1 MSHVSL
7 EEKYNLLFPHLDE
20 KTKRMVCAADAKAIG
35 HGGVTQVKNA
45 SGLSRMTI
53 NKGKK
58 ELESNF
64 TEEDTSGKSTKRIR
78 REGGGRKKL
87 TEKHESLIRDLESLV
102 DPYTRGDPENP
113 LKWTTKSLRKLQNE
127 LQAKSYQISYV
138 KIKDLLSEMGYSLQ
152 SQAKVREGKNHPDRD
167 SQFRYINNKA
177 KEFLQSAKPVISV
190 DTKKKELV
198 GDFKNGSREYRPKGD
213 PIKTNAYD
221 FPSQSLGKAIPYG
234 VYDVGENKGWVSIG
248 KDKDTAMFAVNS
260 IRNWWYKMGKPL
272 YEKTDHLLITA
283 DNGGSNGSRNKLW
296 KKCLQEFANE
306 TGLNITMCH
315 FPPGTSKWNKIE
327 HRLFSFITMNWRG
340 HQLVAYQTIVN
351 LIKSVKTNKG
361 LKVEAELDENEYE
374 KGIKVSDK
382 EMKSLNIEPHD
393 FHGDWNYTIKP
404 NKL

>member
-64 TEEDTSGKSTKRIR
+64 TEEDTFGKSTKRIR

-177 KEFLQSAKPVISV
+177 KEFLQSARPVISV

-340 HQLVAYQTIVN
+340 HQLVAYQAIVN

-361 LKVEAELDENEYE
+361 LKVEAELDENEYK